1 MRPILLLS
9 ALLASALPAQS
20 LGNLQDLSDAYNQA
34 RSLAQSYRGTA
45 PTWHEPTWS
54 ATPGPSFTKELTRT
68 PEEKALEARQ
78 AVLRKRIAKLSSSRE
93 HWRVALER
101 LQQDQDWRQELKYWA
116 EESQAAQ
123 FGAIIASVSLL
134 VGASG
139 PLEAAVET
147 HTRNSVEFWKRL
159 APCEEKLRR
168 AQALLDKAGRNP
180 ALGAQGRAA
189 LERIAQ
195 SHRELLAAM
204 KGQMALK
211 DFCARLRTL
220 ADRSL
225 DGATSLELADDMIVK
240 QDLALALKLVQD
252 TVIDILKEA
261 GLVKLKRVGFQDA
274 AQAGRLATFA
284 IDYSYQGARFF
295 DAWWN
300 VDRILSQEEDR
311 RRLADRMGRT
321 IVQITDKVQ
330 ELKGDLGKLDGA
342 MKAGVAQQKQL
353 LYEQRAK
360 DYRQAHLMGEW
371 FANESGIRASGAPI
385 YQEDAP

>member
-1 MRPILLLS
+1 MRPILALPL
-9 ALLASALPAQS
+9 LLAPSLAAQS
-20 LGNLQDLSDAYNQA
+20 LGNLQDLSDAYNKA
-34 RSLAQSYRGTA
+34 RSLAQSYRGSSR
-45 PTWHEPTWS
+45 TWHEPAWS
-54 ATPGPSFTKELTRT
+54 ASPGPSFTKELTKT
-68 PEEKALEARQ
+68 PEEKAIEKRQ
-78 AVLRKRIAKLSSSRE
+78 EVLKKRIAKLSSSRE

-101 LQQDQDWRQELKYWA
+101 LQQNQDWRQELKYWA

-147 HTRNSVEFWKRL
+147 HTWNSVAFWKRL

-180 ALGAQGRAA
+180 ALGPQGRVA

-195 SHRELLAAM
+195 QHRELVAAM

-211 DFCARLRTL
+211 AFCARLRTL
-220 ADRSL
+220 ADRTL
-225 DGATSLELADDMIVK
+225 DGATTLELADDMIVK

-252 TVIDILKEA
+252 AVIDILKEA
-261 GLVKLKRVGFQDA
+261 GLVKLKRVGFQEA

-311 RRLADRMGRT
+311 RMMADRMGRT
-321 IVQITDKVQ
+321 IVQLTDKVV

-342 MKAGVAQQKQL
+342 MKAGAEQQKQL

-371 FANESGIRASGAPI
+371 FANESGIRAAGEPI
-385 YQEDAP
+385 YQEDTP

>member
-1 MRPILLLS
+1 MRLLLLLP
-9 ALLASALPAQS
+9 ALLAPALAAQS
-20 LGNLQDLSDAYNQA
+20 LGNMRDLSDAYNKA
-34 RSLAQSYRGTA
+34 RSLAQSYRGSSH
-45 PTWHEPTWS
+45 TWNEPSWS
-54 ATPGPSFTKELTRT
+54 PSSGPSFTRELTKT
-68 PEEKALEARQ
+68 PEQKALEQRTE
-78 AVLRKRIAKLSSSRE
+78 VLKKRIARLSASRE

-101 LQQDQDWRQELKYWA
+101 LQQNQDWRQDLKYWA

-123 FGAIIASVSLL
+123 FGAIMASVSLL

-147 HTRNSVEFWKRL
+147 HTWNSVELWKRL
-159 APCEEKLRR
+159 APCEAKLRR

-180 ALGAQGRAA
+180 ALGPRGREA
-189 LERIAQ
+189 LAGLARQ
-195 SHRELLAAM
+195 HGELVAAM
-204 KGQMALK
+204 KGQIAMKEFCLLLK
-211 DFCARLRTL
+211 AI

-225 DGATSLELADDMIVK
+225 DAATTLELADDMIVK
-240 QDLALALKLVQD
+240 QDLALALKLIQD

-261 GLVKLKRVGFQDA
+261 GLVKLKKLGYQEA

-311 RRLADRMGRT
+311 RVITERMGRT
-321 IVQITDKVQ
+321 IVQITDKVT

-342 MKAGVAQQKQL
+342 RTAGADQQKQL

-371 FANESGIRASGAPI
+371 FANESGIRAPGEPI
-385 YQEDAP
+385 YQEEAP